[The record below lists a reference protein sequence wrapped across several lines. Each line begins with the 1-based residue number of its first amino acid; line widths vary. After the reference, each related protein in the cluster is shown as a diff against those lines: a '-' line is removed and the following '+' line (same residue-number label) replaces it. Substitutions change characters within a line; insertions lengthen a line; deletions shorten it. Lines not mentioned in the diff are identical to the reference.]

1 MIKVKV
7 GDRFQH
13 KLNRDIYQVVLVK
26 QGSVVLQLK
35 GSPNRLWFGLEGI
48 ELFFET
54 MERRKS

>member
-1 MIKVKV
+1 MTIKK

-35 GSPNRLWFGLEGI
+35 GSWNRLWFGVEGV
-48 ELFFET
+48 ELFFEA
-54 MERRKS
+54 MERENQ